1 MGYRAIRTD
10 RHKLIRYAELV
21 GMDELYDLETDPF
34 ELHNRI
40 DDPSPRAILKELEVE
55 LSRLLDDS
63 K

>member
-1 MGYRAIRTD
+1 MGYRAVRTD
-10 RHKLIRYAELV
+10 RHKLIRYTDLV

-40 DDPSPRAILKELEVE
+40 DDPSSRAILKELEIE